1 MSVPARSLRQV
12 HCATRQPDGL
22 RAMFQA
28 LGAVPLAPSV
38 GMLHVPCAAGATVI
52 FAPRQETPSG
62 LWGVTLEV
70 ADLPARQAAL
80 TATGIVTEPLPE
92 ADGLAAGLRVAA
104 ADAGGI
110 TVMLRPVGSSGAS
123 GGVQAMEQIAA
134 PALRLD
140 HVAVLVRDES
150 AAARTWQAITGVTPH
165 AMGVHPVSGG
175 AFTATRLLLGSQMIE
190 LICPV
195 PGKDSALARRLA
207 SHGESAVTLALP
219 VADLPAAEAKLAV
232 IGITPLRPA
241 PHVMLHPK
249 DTGGVMIQLTPRVQH

>member
-1 MSVPARSLRQV
+1 MSAPAALLRRV
-12 HCATRQPDGL
+12 HCATGHLGDL
-22 RAMFQA
+22 AAIFQA
-28 LGAVPLAPSV
+28 LGATPRSPAV
-38 GMLHVPCAAGATVI
+38 GVLHVPCTPEATVI
-52 FAPRQETPSG
+52 FGPSPQAATG
-62 LWGVTLEV
+62 LWGVELEV

-80 TATGIVTEPLPE
+80 AAAGIVTGPLPE
-92 ADGLAAGLRVAA
+92 TDGLAAGLRVAA

-110 TVMLRPVGSSGAS
+110 TVMLQPAESSDASSGAQS
-123 GGVQAMEQIAA
+123 EEPVTA

-140 HVAVLVRDES
+140 HVALLVRDES

-195 PGKDSALARRLA
+195 PGQDSALARRLA
-207 SHGESAVTLALP
+207 SHGEGAVTLALP
-219 VADLPAAEAKLAV
+219 VADLPAAEARLAA
-232 IGITPLRPA
+232 IGISPLRPP
-241 PHVMLHPK
+241 PHVVLHPK